1 MTLTRCPVFKYFWK
15 NYREIQGQLEVTEKE
30 TLLLYTIYKAIAKKT
45 TLSTQILKIPH
56 LVNNQKPCHL
66 GTN

>member
-30 TLLLYTIYKAIAKKT
+30 TLLLYTIYKAIATKNNIIHTNTQDT
-45 TLSTQILKIPH
+45 TFSE
-56 LVNNQKPCHL
+56 
-66 GTN
+66 